1 MESVQDVLLADAEE
15 LAKAEGH
22 LNKWLAEYLHERAA
36 VRRMPA
42 VFAREAP
49 ASKLQQCVNRWH
61 LWPSPSPHS
70 GAHIGS
76 CYIEE

>member
-1 MESVQDVLLADAEE
+1 MPLQRPICGFDPEMRVPQGLVMESVQEVLSADAEE

-42 VFAREAP
+42 VPEKRP
-49 ASKLQQCVNRWH
+49 LQSSN
-61 LWPSPSPHS
+61 S
-70 GAHIGS
+70 A
-76 CYIEE
+76 

>member
-49 ASKLQQCVNRWH
+49 AQAVR
-61 LWPSPSPHS
+61 
-70 GAHIGS
+70 
-76 CYIEE
+76 E

>member
-42 VFAREAP
+42 VPEKRP
-49 ASKLQQCVNRWH
+49 LQSSN
-61 LWPSPSPHS
+61 S
-70 GAHIGS
+70 A
-76 CYIEE
+76 